1 MAVENFPL
9 VSLFSGDRTVVAAS
23 LKITPETLVEDAIA
37 QMNEA
42 HASYAIVV
50 DQQRPVG
57 CFTERELIRLIA
69 SKQPMAGINIASTM
83 TPKISLL
90 TETEAADDAHIF
102 QQLQQSAS
110 RLAVV
115 DREGTLVGTISYE
128 SIVRALNTAEIQQTF
143 ADLQQ
148 QIERLLAENQA
159 LLESRDQELAAHT
172 AELPQGIDED
182 TAEQLSFDRL
192 KDEFIS
198 VVSHE
203 LRTPLTA
210 IHGGIQLL
218 LENHVSMQSE
228 QGQVLLQVVAESS
241 QRLVRLVNDILDIE
255 YLAADRNPL
264 SLQPLHTRDLT
275 RQVKETFRLIANE
288 KNIELVVQDSGLEIA
303 GDRDRLSQVLT
314 NLIDNAVKFSP
325 ANATI
330 HLTVERCNTAADATT
345 AAASPGS
352 SSAAVRFAVCDQ
364 GRGIPAGQHAR
375 IFERFSQ
382 VDASSTRQQGGNG
395 LGLAI
400 CRSIVEQHG
409 GRIWV
414 ESTVDEGSCFY
425 FTIPAG

>member
-1 MAVENFPL
+1 MAVEDFPS
-9 VSLFSGDRTVVAAS
+9 VPLFSGDRTVVAAP
-23 LKITPETLVEDAIA
+23 LTITPETLVVEAIA
-37 QMNEA
+37 QMDEA

-57 CFTERELIRLIA
+57 YFTERELIRLIA
-69 SKQPMAGINIASTM
+69 SKQPIAGTSIISMM
-83 TPKISLL
+83 TPEISLL
-90 TETEAADDAHIF
+90 TETEAADVAYIL

-115 DREGTLVGTISYE
+115 DSEGTLLGVITVE
-128 SIVRALNTAEIQQTF
+128 SIVRALNAAKIQQTF

-148 QIERLLAENQA
+148 QIEQLLAENQA
-159 LLESRDQELAAHT
+159 LLESRDRELAART

-182 TAEQLSFDRL
+182 IAERLSFDRL

-218 LENHVSMQSE
+218 LQHHASRQSE
-228 QGQVLLQVVAESS
+228 QGQALLQVVAQSS

-255 YLAADRNPL
+255 YLAADRNTL
-264 SLQPLHTRDLT
+264 SLQPLHTQDLT
-275 RQVKETFRLIANE
+275 RQVKETFRLIANA
-288 KNIELVVQDSGLEIA
+288 KNIELVVQDPGLEI
-303 GDRDRLSQVLT
+303 GGNRDRLSQVLT

-325 ANATI
+325 ANSTI
-330 HLTVERCNTAADATT
+330 HLAVERCNTAVDATT

-352 SSAAVRFAVCDQ
+352 GAAAVRFAVCDQ
-364 GRGIPAGQHAR
+364 GRGIPAGQR
-375 IFERFSQ
+375 SKIFERFSQ
-382 VDASSTRQQGGNG
+382 VDASSTRQEGGNG